1 MIVPIEQR
9 SSAFGALNSGAMVG
23 SAMGPIM
30 AGTLA
35 AVSLRGAFLLST
47 GIFFI
52 GLLERFPISLHHIR
66 RRRSSW
72 RTPLG

>member
-1 MIVPIEQR
+1 VPIEQR
-9 SSAFGALNSGAMVG
+9 SSAFGALHSGAMVG

-35 AVSLRGAFLLST
+35 AVSLRGAFRLKT

-52 GLLERFPISLHHIR
+52 GWLAVWRGLAAR
-66 RRRSSW
+66 REPS
-72 RTPLG
+72 